1 MMEQFKTFWTDLFT
15 AMNTED
21 SIAVLVFLGVSF
33 LLGLLFGAW
42 SRAGKINRLKKE
54 IEEKET
60 DLKSLRTQYDLLVE
74 QFEKKEEDLKVS
86 EARANEMSEDISRL
100 TNERMHYQTELRSA
114 REQLDRL
121 QAENLNY
128 ASQLAGIGEGGV
140 TINPNTVVD
149 TDSTVGSGSGISDS
163 TAMIDELQNDRL
175 SLIEEKLEKLVLENA
190 NLKEEMANLE
200 KTAALSSNPV
210 SVGGGIVAGS
220 STGVDLET
228 GEGVL
233 DLSDTP
239 DVEIPD
245 TFDQE
250 ILEEDYGEMSPQER
264 GERAK
269 AKIGEMLGTK
279 IPRANISEKD
289 DLKKIEGIGPFI
301 EAKLNDIGIFT
312 FEQMSMLNEESI
324 SLITDAIQFF
334 PGRIEKD
341 DWVGQAASC
350 MG

>member
-42 SRAGKINRLKKE
+42 SRAGKIRRLKRE
-54 IEEKET
+54 LEQKET

-74 QFEKKEEDLKVS
+74 QFEKKEDDLKVS
-86 EARANEMSEDISRL
+86 EARANEMSEDITRL
-100 TNERMHYQTELRSA
+100 TKERTHYQTELRSA
-114 REQLDRL
+114 REQLERL
-121 QAENLNY
+121 QEENLNY
-128 ASQLAGIGEGGV
+128 ANQLAGIGEGGV
-140 TINPNTVVD
+140 IMDPNTVV
-149 TDSTVGSGSGISDS
+149 GIDDNGNGLDGS

-190 NLKEEMANLE
+190 NLKEEMVNLE
-200 KTAALSSNPV
+200 KTALSSNPV
-210 SVGGGIVAGS
+210 IVGGGTVGG
-220 STGVDLET
+220 STGVDIET
-228 GEGVL
+228 GEEVL
-233 DLSDTP
+233 DLSEVP
-239 DVEIPD
+239 VVEVPD
-245 TFDQE
+245 TFDKE
-250 ILEEDYGEMSPQER
+250 LLEEDFGEMSPQER

-269 AKIGEMLGTK
+269 VKIGELLGTK

-301 EAKLNDIGIFT
+301 EMKLNDIGIYT
-312 FEQMSMLNEESI
+312 FEKVSMLNEDAI

-341 DWVGQAASC
+341 DWVGQAASY

>member
-1 MMEQFKTFWTDLFT
+1 MMEKFKTFWTDLFT

-42 SRAGKINRLKKE
+42 SRAGKIRRLKRE
-54 IEEKET
+54 LEQKET

-86 EARANEMSEDISRL
+86 EARANEMSEDITRL

-114 REQLDRL
+114 REQMERL
-121 QAENLNY
+121 QEENLNY
-128 ASQLAGIGEGGV
+128 ANQIAGIGEGGV
-140 TINPNTVVD
+140 IMDPNTVVD
-149 TDSTVGSGSGISDS
+149 IDDNGNGLGGS

-190 NLKEEMANLE
+190 NLKEEMVNLE
-200 KTAALSSNPV
+200 KTALSANQV
-210 SVGGGIVAGS
+210 VVEGS
-220 STGVDLET
+220 STGVDIET
-228 GEGVL
+228 GEEVL
-233 DLSDTP
+233 DLSDVP
-239 DVEIPD
+239 VIEVPD
-245 TFDQE
+245 TLDE
-250 ILEEDYGEMSPQER
+250 ELLEEDFGEMSPQER

-269 AKIGEMLGTK
+269 AKIGELLGTK
-279 IPRANISEKD
+279 IPRATVSEKD

-301 EAKLNDIGIFT
+301 EMKLNDIGIFT
-312 FEQMSMLNEESI
+312 FEQVSMLNEESI

-341 DWVGQAASC
+341 DWVGQAASY